1 VQCILKLVNFRF
13 MIKLLFIIAFLMSLG
28 FTTNAQI
35 ERTKLLD
42 VWHDTE
48 LNFWYGDVVYNEVW
62 GFVHNGEEYGVIGH
76 KLGTT
81 VCKITADDK
90 LAHIQTFRG
99 SAIEEWTVIHR
110 DYHDYNG
117 YLYEVCDQ
125 STSTLRIYDLQYL
138 PDSLHI
144 VYDSDDLILRCHN
157 IFIDSS
163 SALLYACG
171 MTDGIESYAMRV
183 YSLADPINPQ
193 LVYTYPFVDYVHD
206 CYVRNDT
213 AYLNCAF
220 QGLRV
225 VNFANPTMPMP
236 LGSLQ
241 FYPDLGYNH
250 SGWLS
255 EDGKTYVMCDE
266 TSGARFK
273 VLDVSNLSSIE
284 VKSFTKPP
292 TFNETMPHNVMLK
305 DGLAYFSY
313 YNDGLQIYDVRN
325 PAAPKRI
332 AYYDTYN
339 GDDGPTELFNGAW
352 GVYTFLPSKRLLV
365 SDRSFGLHLIKYDA
379 PPRIEPE
386 SDDVYI
392 YPNPVVNGEAYF
404 YLNHRSSYTYQ
415 FSLFDD
421 RGRLV
426 KSLED
431 NTDYLYLD
439 LTTLSSGVYVYR
451 YYASESDKVITGKF
465 IVAHQ

>member
-1 VQCILKLVNFRF
+1 MLKWIISFFIAFYLLVNV
-13 MIKLLFIIAFLMSLG
+13 
-28 FTTNAQI
+28 NAQS
-35 ERTKLLD
+35 ERTQLLD

-48 LNFWYGDVVYNEVW
+48 FNFWYGNVIYNEVW

-76 KLGTT
+76 RLGTS
-81 VCKITADDK
+81 VCRITDDNK
-90 LAHIQTFRG
+90 LELIQTFRG

-117 YLYEVCDQ
+117 YLYEVCDE
-125 STSTLRIYDLQYL
+125 STSTLRIYDLSYL

-144 VYDSDDLILRCHN
+144 VYDSNNLILRCHN
-157 IFIDSS
+157 IFIDTS

-183 YSLADPINPQ
+183 YSLANPINPQ
-193 LVYTYPFVDYVHD
+193 LIYTYPFVDYVHD
-206 CYVRNDT
+206 AYVRNDT
-213 AYLNCAF
+213 AFLNCAF
-220 QGLRV
+220 QGLRI

-273 VLDVSNLSSIE
+273 VLDVSNMTDIKVASL
-284 VKSFTKPP
+284 TKPP
-292 TFNETMPHNVMLK
+292 TYDQTLPHNVMLK

-325 PAAPKRI
+325 PSAPKRI
-332 AYYDTYN
+332 AYYDTYDGN
-339 GDDGPTELFNGAW
+339 DGPTALFNGAW
-352 GVYTFLPSKRLLV
+352 GVYAFLPSKRLLV
-365 SDRSFGLHLIKYDA
+365 SDRTYGLHLIAYNA
-379 PPRIEPE
+379 PPAIEPF

-392 YPNPVVNGEAYF
+392 YPNPVVNGAAYF
-404 YLNHRSSYTYQ
+404 YLNHRTSYTYE
-415 FSLFDD
+415 FTIVDD
-421 RGRLV
+421 RGRVV
-426 KSLED
+426 KKMED

-439 LTTLSSGVYVYR
+439 VRNLSSGVYFYR
-451 YYASESDKVITGKF
+451 YYAAATDKVITGKF
-465 IVAHQ
+465 IIANQ